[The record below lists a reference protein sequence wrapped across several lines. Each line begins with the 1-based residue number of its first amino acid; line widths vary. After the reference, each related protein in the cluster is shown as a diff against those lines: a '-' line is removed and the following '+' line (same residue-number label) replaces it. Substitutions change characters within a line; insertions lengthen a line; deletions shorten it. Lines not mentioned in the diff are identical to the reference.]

1 MINYKTQNGLKT
13 IKSKPGRSENQV
25 QPHLHNQIA
34 VRKKVIYYID
44 ILDTA
49 SKDYI
54 GVMCEIIDYQIYL
67 VQINRQ

>member
-1 MINYKTQNGLKT
+1 MINFKTQNGLKT
-13 IKSKPGRSENQV
+13 IKSKPSRSENQV

-44 ILDTA
+44 IQGTA

-54 GVMCEIIDYQIYL
+54 SDNV
-67 VQINRQ
+67 

>member
-25 QPHLHNQIA
+25 QPHLHYQIA

>member
-1 MINYKTQNGLKT
+1 MIDDKTQNGLKT

-34 VRKKVIYYID
+34 VRKKVIYDID

-54 GVMCEIIDYQIYL
+54 V
-67 VQINRQ
+67 